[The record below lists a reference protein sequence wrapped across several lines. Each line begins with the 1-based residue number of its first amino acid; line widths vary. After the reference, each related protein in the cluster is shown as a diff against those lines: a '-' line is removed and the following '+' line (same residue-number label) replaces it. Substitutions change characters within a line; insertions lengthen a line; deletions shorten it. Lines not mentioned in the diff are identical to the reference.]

1 MQLKIYKDHHNLS
14 EAAATELI
22 ELVKNKP
29 DAVVCLASGDT
40 PRLTCKLFVE
50 KAIAGKAD
58 LSQITF
64 IGLDEWVGIPPGNDG
79 SCHYFFQHEIIEP
92 LHFSID
98 QVHLFDAM
106 SGDLDEECRKMDNT
120 IFKSGGIDCMVVGI
134 GMNGHIGFNEP
145 GVAWDLKSHAINLD
159 ENTRRVG
166 QKYFSEKTTLD
177 KGITLGLQH
186 LIESKEAILIAN
198 GKKKAEIVQLAIES
212 PAQTQVPASIMQTHP
227 NGWIMIDDEAA
238 SLLKKN
244 SSSSFFQNSS
254 GQ

>member
-29 DAVVCLASGDT
+29 DAVLCLASGDT

-50 KAIAGKAD
+50 KAITGKAD

-79 SCHYFFQHEIIEP
+79 SCHYFFQHEVIEP
-92 LHFSID
+92 LHFSAS

-106 SGDLDEECRKMDNT
+106 SGNLEEECRKMDST
-120 IFKSGGIDCMVVGI
+120 IFEKGGIDLMIVGI

-145 GVAWDLKSHAINLD
+145 GVSFDKFSHVIDLDDTTLS
-159 ENTRRVG
+159 VG
-166 QKYFSEKTTLD
+166 QKYFKTAVSLQ
-177 KGITLGLQH
+177 KGITLGLKH
-186 LIESKEAILIAN
+186 LQEAKKVLLLAN
-198 GKKKAEIVQLAIES
+198 GAKKAGVIKKTVEGEITS
-212 PAQTQVPASIMQTHP
+212 SFPASIMQKHS
-227 NGWIMIDDEAA
+227 NGFVMIDEEAA
-238 SLLKKN
+238 GLLDHKK
-244 SSSSFFQNSS
+244 
-254 GQ
+254 

>member
-14 EAAATELI
+14 EAAAAELL

-50 KAIAGKAD
+50 KAITEKAD

-79 SCHYFFQHEIIEP
+79 SCHYFFQHEIIGP
-92 LHFSID
+92 LHFSAD

-106 SGDLDEECRKMDNT
+106 SGNLEEECRKIDNT
-120 IFKSGGIDCMVVGI
+120 ILERRGIDLMVVGI

-145 GVAWDLKSHAINLD
+145 GVSFDNYSHVTDLDDTTLS
-159 ENTRRVG
+159 VG
-166 QKYFSEKTTLD
+166 QKYFKTAVALK
-177 KGITLGLQH
+177 KGITLGLKH
-186 LIESKEAILIAN
+186 LQESKKVLLLAN
-198 GKKKAEIVQLAIES
+198 GTKKAGVIRKAVEEELTNEF
-212 PAQTQVPASIMQTHP
+212 PASIMQAHSD
-227 NGWIMIDDEAA
+227 GVVMIDEEAA
-238 SLLKKN
+238 GLLDHKK
-244 SSSSFFQNSS
+244 
-254 GQ
+254 